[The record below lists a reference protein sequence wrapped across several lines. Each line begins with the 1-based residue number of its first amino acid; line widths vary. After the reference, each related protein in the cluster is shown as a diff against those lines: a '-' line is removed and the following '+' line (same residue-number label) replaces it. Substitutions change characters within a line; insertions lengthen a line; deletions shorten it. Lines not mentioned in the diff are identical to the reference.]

1 MIYSNENKGF
11 TIKDIL
17 IQLVVIV
24 LFVFLL
30 VWLFPTRANLGGL
43 NKKIDILTGTLYGH
57 NIQTMKE
64 AAISYY
70 TNERLPQAINDVERL
85 TLKDMLSLH
94 LLVDFIDGNGN
105 ACSKNDS
112 YVEVIK
118 LQNEYQMKINL
129 SCTDNDAYIIVHLG
143 CYDYCGQLGLCAKK
157 EEIIVTP
164 NVEISCQYEY
174 EKVLNGRWGD
184 YGSWSDW
191 SLTRVTESD
200 YRQVES
206 KNEVVLAGTR
216 QVQVGTDTEVVS
228 AIKTETKYCSDGFDL
243 VGDRCVPKSSNAVG
257 LECQSGY
264 SLNSNNKC
272 VGSVQRTVNPECPSR
287 DYTRSGFTCT
297 RQTVSYNYS
306 YANPTAVTYVKGD
319 YIGTHTGTS
328 VPASNSSTIYE
339 TVSSDYVY
347 DCSNGCAMRWIYT
360 YKSYNAVAQG
370 GDCPDGYWREGN
382 TCVHSDPVQSTETV
396 RATCP
401 KGTPSGN
408 VCVYNDSTTMEPTC
422 PSGYEAKNGRCYP
435 KETNPQISVSYSCS
449 ADYTLSDNTCVKLV
463 PVYEDQEI
471 YENVVYYRFRE
482 RTYISGNRLTKWS
495 NSQNDQALFNEGYSL
510 TGNKKCSK

>member
-43 NKKIDILTGTLYGH
+43 NKKIDILTGTLYGQ
-57 NIQTMKE
+57 NMQTMKD

-118 LQNEYQMKINL
+118 LKDEYQMKINL

-143 CYDYCGQLGLCAKK
+143 CYDYCGQLGLCAKQ
-157 EEIIVTP
+157 EEIIATP
-164 NVEISCQYEY
+164 NVEISCKYEY

-184 YGSWSDW
+184 YGSWSEW
-191 SLTRVTESD
+191 STTKVTESD
-200 YRQVES
+200 YRQVET

-216 QVQVGTDTEVVS
+216 QVQIGTTTEVID
-228 AIKTETKYCSDGFDL
+228 ATKTETQYCSDGFDL
-243 VGDRCVPKSSNAVG
+243 SNGKCVPKSTSAVNP
-257 LECQSGY
+257 ECPSGY
-264 SLNSNNKC
+264 TLNSNNKC
-272 VGSVQRTVNPECPSR
+272 TATVTKYVDPVCPSS

-297 RQTVSYNYS
+297 KTTTSYS
-306 YANPTAVTYVKGD
+306 YTSPSAVTYVKGD
-319 YIGTHTGTS
+319 YIGTYTGS
-328 VPASNSSTIYE
+328 YVPADTTSTIYE
-339 TVSSDYVY
+339 SVSSDYTY
-347 DCSNGCAMRWIYT
+347 NCDGGCGMKWLYT
-360 YKSYNAVAQG
+360 YKAYKAVAQG
-370 GDCPDGYWREGN
+370 GTCPDGYWKSGD
-382 TCVHSDPVQSTETV
+382 TCVTSSQSTETAT
-396 RATCP
+396 ATCP
-401 KGTPSGN
+401 KGSKSGN
-408 VCVYNDSTTMEPTC
+408 RCAYQATDTKDPTC
-422 PSGYEAKNGRCYP
+422 PVGYEANGNKCYP
-435 KETNPQISVSYSCS
+435 KSTDPQISISYSCTS
-449 ADYTLSDNTCVKLV
+449 DYTLDDTKCVKVV
-463 PVYEDQEI
+463 PVYEEQEI

-482 RTYISGNRLTKWS
+482 RTYISGNRVTKWS

-510 TGNKKCSK
+510 TGKSECAKK